1 MDTERQ
7 GGKVI
12 AVLIAV
18 IMVIVIAVSLIR
30 ILISSN
36 NNEIGE
42 NEISKDTP
50 ESTLPD
56 TEDTV
61 QGDDGK
67 IYKREKYIKAV
78 MCLGVDTDRSMYEKR
93 QAGSGGHADSIAL
106 IAWDIA
112 RNEVKILM
120 IPRDTMTDIMLTDI
134 NGNELGKSKQHIT
147 MAYAYGDGKQL
158 SCEYTRSALSELL
171 SGLDIDFY
179 VALNVNAIS
188 ILNDDVGGVSVTIN
202 DDSMEEVYPELK
214 KGSFVKLDGEQ
225 AEFFVRYRDINED
238 FTAIK
243 RMDNQKE
250 YIKGFHNALK
260 KQGSKKDSLIEKLI
274 DDINPYMVTD
284 MEKAELLKLGADGAQ
299 SSDLT
304 EEDILVIPGKSVTTE
319 LYDEYYPDKNGVKK
333 MVIDLFYREVQ

>member
-56 TEDTV
+56 AEDTV

-93 QAGSGGHADSIAL
+93 QAGSGGHADFH
-106 IAWDIA
+106 
-112 RNEVKILM
+112 VIL
-120 IPRDTMTDIMLTDI
+120 
-134 NGNELGKSKQHIT
+134 
-147 MAYAYGDGKQL
+147 
-158 SCEYTRSALSELL
+158 
-171 SGLDIDFY
+171 
-179 VALNVNAIS
+179 
-188 ILNDDVGGVSVTIN
+188 
-202 DDSMEEVYPELK
+202 
-214 KGSFVKLDGEQ
+214 
-225 AEFFVRYRDINED
+225 
-238 FTAIK
+238 
-243 RMDNQKE
+243 
-250 YIKGFHNALK
+250 
-260 KQGSKKDSLIEKLI
+260 
-274 DDINPYMVTD
+274 
-284 MEKAELLKLGADGAQ
+284 
-299 SSDLT
+299 
-304 EEDILVIPGKSVTTE
+304 
-319 LYDEYYPDKNGVKK
+319 
-333 MVIDLFYREVQ
+333 